1 MALAQVVAWF
11 LPEAVRTSPE
21 ASVRARTVVSVGLI
35 AALVAPLFALS
46 YYKHGHYPMA
56 NGILVGS
63 LGLLLGPFL
72 LKGTGSV
79 RLAAQFVTASMFG
92 MVAWMVAVN
101 GGLFSTSVVWFAT
114 IPLAAVF
121 IAGRGAGYLWSGLTL
136 AAVALLM
143 TIEGKGLLP
152 PSPLPHDLLPALQGK
167 SLIGL
172 LVVVFTL
179 ALAFERARQHSFA
192 NLEDARRH
200 AEEAS
205 RHLEVLLTQIT
216 NSVGA
221 ASRESAGI
229 AGATGR
235 IADTMD
241 EQRQRAESMAGTADA
256 IIAAA
261 AENARRSTEASR
273 LAEAAGSQATAGGEV
288 MDAAV
293 ARLEQAHGA
302 IGQAVARIEE
312 LGARNNEIGAI
323 VQIIRDVADQTN
335 LLALNAA
342 IEAARAGDTGRG
354 FAVVA
359 DEVRKLAERTQHAT
373 GDIERRI
380 AEILAATQEALA
392 AVRHGGEQMGG
403 GRDNALAAQERLAAV
418 IREARVIAG
427 LLGDISA
434 GAQAQQERFGDFSS
448 EIATFGHSTGLL
460 SRETQGIAAATSRLD
475 HLMGELDGAM
485 ARPQAA

>member
-11 LPEAVRTSPE
+11 FPENVRTSPE
-21 ASVRARTVVSVGLI
+21 AAVRARTVVSVGLI

-92 MVAWMVAVN
+92 MVVWMVAVN
-101 GGLFSTSVVWFAT
+101 GGLFSTSIVWFAT

-121 IAGRGAGYLWSGLTL
+121 IAGRGAGYLWSALSL
-136 AAVALLM
+136 ASVGLLM
-143 TIEGKGLLP
+143 AIEGRGLLP
-152 PSPLPHDLLPALQGK
+152 ASPLPHELLPTLQGK

-172 LVVVFTL
+172 LVVVFAL
-179 ALAFERARQHSFA
+179 ALAFERARQHSFG
-192 NLEDARRH
+192 NLEEARRH
-200 AEEAS
+200 AEAAS
-205 RHLEVLLTQIT
+205 AHLETLLTQIT
-216 NSVGA
+216 TSVGA

-235 IADTMD
+235 IADTMG
-241 EQRQRAESMAGTADA
+241 QQQTRAQSMAATADA

-261 AENARRSTEASR
+261 QENARRSTEANR
-273 LAEAAGSQATAGGEV
+273 LAEAAGDQASAGGVV
-288 MDAAV
+288 MDSAV
-293 ARLEQAHGA
+293 DRLEQAHQA

-342 IEAARAGDTGRG
+342 IEAARAGETGRG

-380 AEILAATQEALA
+380 AEILAATQDALQ
-392 AVRHGGEQMGG
+392 AVRNGGAQMKD
-403 GRDNALAAQERLAAV
+403 GRDNARAAQERLAAV
-418 IREARVIAG
+418 IGEAQVIAG
-427 LLGDISA
+427 LLNDIAS
-434 GAQAQQERFGDFSS
+434 GALHQQERFSAFST
-448 EIATFGHSTGLL
+448 EITTFGQATGVL
-460 SRETQGIAAATSRLD
+460 SQETQSIADATSRLD
-475 HLMGELDGAM
+475 HLMGQLDGAM
-485 ARPQAA
+485 ASPANA